1 MNDNVHKALVTIR
14 SLPFFPAVMT
24 RLKKTTISI
33 SFMFF
38 GPAFEVVSKV
48 APELKKEIEDW
59 EDGRR
64 FAIGVLPDGPAIT
77 LEKNGGLILYVGRGY
92 HSPVITMA
100 FKNLDTALPVFL
112 GMKGTY
118 QAFAE
123 NSIIIHGNLSHTMEI
138 NRVVGIVTGYLFP
151 GIILPKVLK
160 RPPKMTLA
168 RCVTKAKVYVGIV
181 PAFVRHVLT
190 HARPA

>member
-1 MNDNVHKALVTIR
+1 MNETVRKALVTIR
-14 SLPFFPAVMT
+14 SLPFLPAVMT
-24 RLKKTTISI
+24 GLKKATVSI

-38 GPAFEVVSKV
+38 GPAFEVVSEK

-59 EDGRR
+59 DDGRR
-64 FAIGVLPDGPAIT
+64 FSIGVLPDGPAIT
-77 LEKNGGLILYVGRGY
+77 LEKKGPLIRYVGRGY
-92 HSPVITMA
+92 HSPVITMN

-112 GMKGTY
+112 GLKGTY

-123 NSIIIHGNLSHTMEI
+123 NSIIIHGNLNHTMEI

-160 RPPKMTLA
+160 RPPKMTLS
-168 RCVTKAKVYVGIV
+168 RCVTKAKVYGGIV
-181 PAFVRHVLT
+181 PAVVRHVLG